1 MTKNTLIQDARE
13 ILKGL
18 MSFDKQEVKLSDFVD
33 SNGLKICSEDSKLD
47 VGSAVYGMD
56 EQGNQIPLDN
66 GEYNLTDGS
75 TIVVMDGKVS
85 EIKSF
90 LEPKDGD
97 QTPVEDAS
105 VEAAAAPDAPVDAQP
120 ENEVEAPEEE
130 ASEEDVSARVAKL
143 EELVATILDALD
155 KLTSGSEQMMEDQ
168 KKVTE
173 QIETFAKQP
182 GAESIK
188 KTIVDRELT
197 TDEKRTERMRL
208 ISQSVR

>member
-1 MTKNTLIQDARE
+1 MDKNTLIQDARE

-18 MSFDKQEVKLSDFVD
+18 LSFEKQEVKFTDYTD
-33 SNGLKICSEDSKLD
+33 ANGLKIASPDDKLD
-47 VGSAVYGMD
+47 IGSEVNGVD
-56 EQGNQIPLDN
+56 EQGNLIPLDN

-85 EIKSF
+85 EIKAF

-105 VEAAAAPDAPVDAQP
+105 VEAAADPVAPAADMAPAEAESPDDAKA
-120 ENEVEAPEEE
+120 E
-130 ASEEDVSARVAKL
+130 SDVADRVAKL
-143 EELVATILDALD
+143 EEVVATILQALD
-155 KLTSGSEQMMEDQ
+155 KLTSGSQQMAE
-168 KKVTE
+168 KV
-173 QIETFAKQP
+173 ETFAKQP

-188 KTIVDRELT
+188 KTIVDRELST
-197 TDEKRTERMRL
+197 EEKRTERMRA